1 MFDSIALPSHPPTI
15 TVISRGSSPVDGCG
29 EVTTLGCTANEV
41 ENLFSSPTVSWIAPD
56 GRDVP
61 YDEGS
66 NPRMDSQTKQ
76 LLFSGITTANTGSY
90 TCRTVV
96 NIPEAQIVNYVNETT
111 IIASDSGRCDHNM
124 LRRIIIVQFSMT
136 L

>member
-1 MFDSIALPSHPPTI
+1 MAAEKLQHL
-15 TVISRGSSPVDGCG
+15 VV
-29 EVTTLGCTANEV
+29 NEV

-66 NPRMDSQTKQ
+66 NPRVDTQTKQ
-76 LLFSGITTANTGSY
+76 LLFSGITTANAGSY
-90 TCRTVV
+90 TCRAVV
-96 NIPEAQIVNYVNETT
+96 NIPEAQIVNYFNETT
-111 IIASDSGRCDHNM
+111 IIASDSGRCDHNNIM